1 MLYIL
6 FLRKC
11 FSRMVIW
18 LTGLSG
24 SGKTSIAKE
33 FLRISSKQIK
43 FISIDGDDIRLIF
56 NHKLGFS
63 KPERIKHINH
73 IQKLAKFLEQNKL
86 IVIVSALY
94 CNSEILKWNKKNFK
108 NYIEVFVKTDKK
120 TLIKRD
126 TKGIYKDY
134 KNKQIKNVVG
144 FDIRYIPPKN
154 PDILIDTNNSSINKS
169 AKRIYNYF
177 KKNYNKK

>member
-1 MLYIL
+1 
-6 FLRKC
+6 
-11 FSRMVIW
+11 MVIW

-33 FLRISSKQIK
+33 FLRITSKQNK

-86 IVIVSALY
+86 MVIVSALY

-126 TKGIYKDY
+126 TKGIYKNY
-134 KNKQIKNVVG
+134 KNKKIKNVVG

-154 PDILIDTNNSSINKS
+154 PHIIIETNNSSIEKS
-169 AKRIYNYF
+169 ANKIHNYF
-177 KKNYNKK
+177 KKIIKSKKNRL

>member
-1 MLYIL
+1 
-6 FLRKC
+6 
-11 FSRMVIW
+11 MVIW

-33 FLRISSKQIK
+33 FLRISSKHNK

-56 NHKLGFS
+56 NDKLGFS
-63 KPERIKHINH
+63 KPERIEHINH
-73 IQKLAKFLEQNKL
+73 IQKLAKFLEKNKL
-86 IVIVSALY
+86 MVIVSALY

-154 PDILIDTNNSSINKS
+154 PYIIIETNNSSIEKS
-169 AKRIYNYF
+169 ANKIHNYF
-177 KKNYNKK
+177 KKIIKSKKNRL

>member
-1 MLYIL
+1 
-6 FLRKC
+6 
-11 FSRMVIW
+11 MVIW

-33 FLRISSKQIK
+33 FLRISSKKNK

-56 NHKLGFS
+56 NDKLGFS

-86 IVIVSALY
+86 MVIVSALY
-94 CNSEILKWNKKNFK
+94 CISEILKWNKKNFK

-126 TKGIYKDY
+126 TKGIYKNY
-134 KNKQIKNVVG
+134 KNKEIKHVVG
-144 FDIRYIPPKN
+144 FDIKYVPPKN
-154 PDILIDTNNSSINKS
+154 PNILIDTNNSSIEKS
-169 AKRIYNYF
+169 AKKIHNYF
-177 KKNYNKK
+177 NKIIKSNE